1 MKEMQSQITAL
12 EAELDQARSRAD
24 SNWRVCLVENEMPD
38 LAPGKLFKASGATCL
53 CIAELQ
59 AENERLRRTIEEYDD
74 MLDTIKGV
82 FE

>member
-1 MKEMQSQITAL
+1 MSKWGHTYAY
-12 EAELDQARSRAD
+12 
-24 SNWRVCLVENEMPD
+24 
-38 LAPGKLFKASGATCL
+38 LAIEGAKR
-53 CIAELQ
+53 IAELQ

>member
-1 MKEMQSQITAL
+1 M
-12 EAELDQARSRAD
+12 
-24 SNWRVCLVENEMPD
+24 SNCTCTKDPQVTCIVHPTENEMPD